1 MAPWSAFGRVISRT
15 AKAPL
20 MPTDASL
27 LAKCYTSNLA
37 YEGILKL
44 LSLFLDQLVLGSAR
58 RHLSD
63 VSANISTSSSAFC
76 EMIWSRLACSGPA
89 SRRDCSS
96 T

>member
-20 MPTDASL
+20 MPRCSL
-27 LAKCYTSNLA
+27 NAIITSNPA

-44 LSLFLDQLVLGSAR
+44 LSLSLDQLVRGSAR

-63 VSANISTSSSAFC
+63 VSANSITSSSAFC
-76 EMIWSRLACSGPA
+76 EMVWPRLG
-89 SRRDCSS
+89 
-96 T
+96 